1 MIVYYYYTRI
11 FLMHFVCEEDC
22 GGEGWKRTDR
32 QITQAVYDDSAGEKM
47 RGFCYGSDP

>member
-22 GGEGWKRTDR
+22 GGEGWKLGWPGHTD
-32 QITQAVYDDSAGEKM
+32 
-47 RGFCYGSDP
+47 